1 MYSEG
6 RRWIMKRHFQG
17 LPTLDDF
24 ELKTEPLHPLRENE
38 ILIEPEYWSVDPY
51 ARIYPAS
58 FGFKLPMTMLG
69 SQVSRVLASRHPRY
83 PVDSHVLAYTGWR
96 EVAALD
102 PDKHYD
108 TYGRGPT
115 ALPRVSCHWR
125 RAGHV
130 TSVLT
135 SDWSRWPPPW
145 SCPTRCPAPCCWAA
159 SACRASPHISASCK
173 SLLTLHQLL
182 SSSSDHF

>member
-1 MYSEG
+1 
-6 RRWIMKRHFQG
+6 MKRHFQG

-24 ELKTEPLHPLRENE
+24 ELKTEPLHPLKENE
-38 ILIEPEYWSVDPY
+38 ILIKPEYWSVDPY

-83 PVDSHVLAYTGWR
+83 PADSHVLAYTGWR

-130 TSVLT
+130 TIVLLSDWCST
-135 SDWSRWPPPW
+135 AERDLQLQASLQELTAEGVAGEEGMQVSCDWSR
-145 SCPTRCPAPCCWAA
+145 APC
-159 SACRASPHISASCK
+159 SPLIGRELRA
-173 SLLTLHQLL
+173 QL
-182 SSSSDHF
+182 

>member
-1 MYSEG
+1 
-6 RRWIMKRHFQG
+6 MKRHFQG

-24 ELKTEPLHPLRENE
+24 ELKTEPLHPLKENE
-38 ILIEPEYWSVDPY
+38 ILIKPEYWSVDPY

-83 PVDSHVLAYTGWR
+83 PADSHVLAYTGWR

-130 TSVLT
+130 TSILT

-159 SACRASPHISASCK
+159 SGCRASPHISVSCK
-173 SLLTLHQLL
+173 HLLTLYQLL
-182 SSSSDHF
+182 SSSPGHF